1 MIESQGKELNTKNQV
16 LTQKNS
22 QLIAL
27 NLKLTERVIVR
38 EVDGV
43 MPVEAVPEPDQP
55 DEFWASH
62 QHG

>member
-1 MIESQGKELNTKNQV
+1 M
-16 LTQKNS
+16 
-22 QLIAL
+22 
-27 NLKLTERVIVR
+27 NLKLTERVIAR

-43 MPVEAVPEPDQP
+43 MQVAAVPEPEPP

>member
-27 NLKLTERVIVR
+27 NLKLTEWVIAR

-43 MPVEAVPEPDQP
+43 MQVEAASEPDQP

-62 QHG
+62 KHG